1 MTFREFMKENGYELQ
16 TTFWNDFTI
25 ADHFGLAG
33 IQKPSTVRLKNG
45 KIIVSISRS

>member
-1 MTFREFMKENGYELQ
+1 MTFREFMKENDYELQ

-33 IQKPSTVRLKNG
+33 IQNLSL
-45 KIIVSISRS
+45 IHI